1 MEHVTSSVA
10 SHGQGII
17 SVAISSFFRFLTEKT
32 AFLSE
37 LLQDNCVRSHSM
49 NEVNFWKVCTFLI
62 IFLNCLFDIPIL
74 EVNHH
79 MIRLVVIENGMGII
93 TYINY

>member
-1 MEHVTSSVA
+1 MGLCSLSIA
-10 SHGQGII
+10 SRLGPSFLVCWLI
-17 SVAISSFFRFLTEKT
+17 SRGLC
-32 AFLSE
+32 
-37 LLQDNCVRSHSM
+37 DRSHSM

-62 IFLNCLFDIPIL
+62 IFLNSLFDIPFL

-93 TYINY
+93 TYINC